1 MTQAPRTA
9 DRRPGLAEEA
19 AGADD
24 LAAPMEPLS
33 VAGAGTPG
41 DAEGDPERENGFGDL
56 KHNLT
61 NHWTVQDR

>member
-9 DRRPGLAEEA
+9 DRRPGLAEA

-24 LAAPMEPLS
+24 LATAIEPLS
-33 VAGAGTPG
+33 GAVAGTPG